1 MRTLATL
8 TFINLIR
15 LSVIIFLL
23 MVGEGRWVPDR
34 GEKKIDFKWLIQVM
48 YLEIH
53 DSSMVFAYLAT
64 HFQPGQLNF

>member
-8 TFINLIR
+8 TFINLIS

-34 GEKKIDFKWLIQVM
+34 GEKKRFQM
-48 YLEIH
+48 AYPIH
-53 DSSMVFAYLAT
+53 VSGDS
-64 HFQPGQLNF
+64 